1 MSSLLFR
8 QSSSLLL
15 TQSLKASG
23 RHHRHHHF
31 VRNFHYDGYRTNSA
45 INWGIRIAPEKKA
58 YVVERFGKFFK
69 ILEPG
74 KIHFLLPIVYR
85 IPYVHSLKEE
95 AIPLTDQSATT
106 KDNVPI
112 KIDGVLYIK
121 IVDPLLASYGIHNP
135 INAVVQLAQTTMRS
149 VLGKITLDKTFR
161 ERDSVNKSI
170 LDAINDWPLRKEW
183 GLECLRYEIKD
194 VSPPKGMKIAMELE
208 AEAERKKR
216 VQILKSEGIR
226 DAEYNT
232 ADGNKRAVILQSEA
246 SKVAQANRGI
256 GEAEAILTKAQATAK
271 GIREVSR
278 AIEESGGAEATS
290 LSIAEQY
297 IGAFEKIFKSSDTM
311 LVPNNSAGD
320 AAGLVAQVATV
331 YNKVSEKK

>member
-1 MSSLLFR
+1 MAKLLGLLHDYLSNKKLALGFNHVSKTFPNSSPGATTPSTLLRPNFLHNATNMSSLLFR

-23 RHHRHHHF
+23 RHHHHHHF

-74 KIHFLLPIVYR
+74 EIHFLPPIVYR

-95 AIPLTDQSATT
+95 AIPLTDQAATT

-149 VLGKITLDKTFR
+149 VLGKITLDKTFS

-170 LDAINDWPLRKEW
+170 LDAINDWPLRTEW

-194 VSPPKGMKIAMELE
+194 VSPP
-208 AEAERKKR
+208 
-216 VQILKSEGIR
+216 EGDIFFLLIYHNYISSYR
-226 DAEYNT
+226 TYN
-232 ADGNKRAVILQSEA
+232 
-246 SKVAQANRGI
+246 
-256 GEAEAILTKAQATAK
+256 
-271 GIREVSR
+271 
-278 AIEESGGAEATS
+278 
-290 LSIAEQY
+290 LSTI
-297 IGAFEKIFKSSDTM
+297 
-311 LVPNNSAGD
+311 
-320 AAGLVAQVATV
+320 
-331 YNKVSEKK
+331 